1 MNRNVLRLI
10 CCRPAV
16 DVQMGEVDEMQG
28 RDASVCSRHSP
39 TGRMGER
46 ERKKGR
52 EEELK
57 GKKLK

>member
-1 MNRNVLRLI
+1 MNRNVLILI
-10 CCRPAV
+10 CSRPAV

-46 ERKKGR
+46 EKEG
-52 EEELK
+52 E
-57 GKKLK
+57 GGGT